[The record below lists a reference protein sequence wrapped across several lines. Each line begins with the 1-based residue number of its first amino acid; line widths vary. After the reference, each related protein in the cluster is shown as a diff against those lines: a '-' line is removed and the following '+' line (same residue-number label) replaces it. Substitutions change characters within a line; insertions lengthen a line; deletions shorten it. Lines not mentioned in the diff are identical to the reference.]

1 MKNYRIVRLAG
12 LHYQHT
18 VQSFL
23 GKIPDF
29 SQKSY
34 DNQLKYLFQDSPI
47 YSDGFSRSFHH
58 LGQEAF
64 ELIFDFEILQKQW
77 AKENGIQYTPENWM
91 FEIIMAQI
99 AALKPDVIFFQGTE
113 LAIPGRFVK
122 GRESFTLPEILIE
135 KFPFIR
141 LVVMFSGYPCMADRI
156 KGVNILF
163 ACVPSLVK
171 FYLKMGFDPILLYH
185 SFDESIINKLNVR
198 DKQYGF
204 TFTGSSRASESRY
217 WALRQLMEETN
228 LEIWLYENLL
238 HQRNSL
244 KRVLHSF
251 MINSIVVIN
260 PKIMEKYEYSDFLP
274 QWLQNIFKKKVNEAY
289 IGNMVHIRKE
299 PIKYFREDYPDRC
312 HIPMMGIDM
321 YNLLHQSII
330 TFNKHTDAAKGDV
343 GNMRMFEATGV
354 GTCLLTDTGRNISDL
369 FEEDKEVVTYRTI
382 DEAVEKVNYLLDH
395 PDEAEKIAKAGQART
410 LKDHTIMNRCQQ
422 IDEVIQANL

>member
-1 MKNYRIVRLAG
+1 
-12 LHYQHT
+12 
-18 VQSFL
+18 
-23 GKIPDF
+23 
-29 SQKSY
+29 
-34 DNQLKYLFQDSPI
+34 
-47 YSDGFSRSFHH
+47 
-58 LGQEAF
+58 
-64 ELIFDFEILQKQW
+64 
-77 AKENGIQYTPENWM
+77 
-91 FEIIMAQI
+91 
-99 AALKPDVIFFQGTE
+99 
-113 LAIPGRFVK
+113 
-122 GRESFTLPEILIE
+122 
-135 KFPFIR
+135 
-141 LVVMFSGYPCMADRI
+141 
-156 KGVNILF
+156 
-163 ACVPSLVK
+163 
-171 FYLKMGFDPILLYH
+171 
-185 SFDESIINKLNVR
+185 
-198 DKQYGF
+198 
-204 TFTGSSRASESRY
+204 
-217 WALRQLMEETN
+217 MEETN

-422 IDEVIQANL
+422 IDEVMQASL